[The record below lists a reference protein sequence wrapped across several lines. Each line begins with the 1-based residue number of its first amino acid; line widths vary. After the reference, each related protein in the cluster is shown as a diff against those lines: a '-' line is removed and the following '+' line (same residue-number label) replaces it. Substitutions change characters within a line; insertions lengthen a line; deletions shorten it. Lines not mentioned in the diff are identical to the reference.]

1 MEIVFEKKCEVR
13 YRESVRLV
21 KRIQESAESVVPDTE
36 EDIGRIAAVQS
47 SVLLKSKD
55 LSGRGVLVTGE
66 ARACVLCIDERRERI
81 SCVRLAKPFS
91 AEFEVAEL
99 SGEEQTL
106 LSLAVAAT
114 DARLLNPRK
123 LSVTFDLA
131 AELSC
136 YVPESVAVE
145 TALPG
150 ESCRG
155 LHVRCAETELTLP
168 NAVCEKSFVLNEQF
182 PLPAGTGRP
191 ERLVC
196 EQAEIRAD
204 DCQLI
209 GSKAVVK
216 GRALIRV
223 AWLGEDGNGPVQAS
237 FSAPFSQII
246 DIGAETM
253 ELCTVQPQ
261 ITGAYYDLIDS
272 ISGEK
277 MLDAEIHILLQLVC
291 RSRIRIRTVAD
302 AYSNL
307 TPLDAQTETLRFS
320 SADERRTLRVT
331 AAESVDVMEDCSDV
345 ICVFPTLSRCSLE
358 GQKLSAAANLDIL
371 YRTAGGELSA
381 VRRTLMLE
389 EDCGGGDA
397 RLLSASLAEIDLRP
411 SGGSMETRVT
421 LEAQLLCETDN
432 EIGSISGVTLDE
444 EQSFDLSRFPSLTM
458 VRREGESLW
467 EIAKRYHSSVE
478 AIEAY
483 AGGETENEGMLLVPK
498 SV

>member
-99 SGEEQTL
+99 SGEEQTQI
-106 LSLAVAAT
+106 SLAVAAT

-204 DCQLI
+204 DCQL
-209 GSKAVVK
+209 
-216 GRALIRV
+216 
-223 AWLGEDGNGPVQAS
+223 
-237 FSAPFSQII
+237 QII

-307 TPLDAQTETLRFS
+307 TPLDAQTETLHFS
-320 SADERRTLRVT
+320 SADERRTLRVN
-331 AAESVDVMEDCSDV
+331 AAESIDVMEDCNDV

-421 LEAQLLCETDN
+421 LEAQLLCETEN
-432 EIGSISGVTLDE
+432 EIGSMSGVVLDE
-444 EQSFDLSRFPSLTM
+444 EQTFDLSRFPSLTM

>member
-1 MEIVFEKKCEVR
+1 MEIGFEKKVEAR
-13 YRESVRLV
+13 YRESVRLG

-36 EDIGRIAAVQS
+36 EDIGKIAAVQS

-55 LSGRGVLVTGE
+55 LGGRGVLITGE
-66 ARACVLCIDERRERI
+66 ARACVLCIDESREHI

-91 AEFEVAEL
+91 TEFEIAEL
-99 SGEEQTL
+99 TGDELTQI
-106 LSLAVAAT
+106 SLNVAAT

-155 LHVRCAETELTLP
+155 LHVQRAETELTLP

-182 PLPAGTGRP
+182 PLPAGTISP
-191 ERLVC
+191 ERLIC
-196 EQAEIRAD
+196 EQAEVRAD

-216 GRALIRV
+216 GRVLLRI
-223 AWLGEDGNGPVQAS
+223 AWLGENGDGPVQES

-246 DIGAETM
+246 DMGAETM
-253 ELCTVQPQ
+253 DLCTVRPQ
-261 ITGAYYDLIDS
+261 ITGAYYDLVDS

-277 MLDAEIHILLQLVC
+277 VLDAEVHILLQLVS
-291 RSRIRIRTVAD
+291 RSRIRIRTVSD

-307 TPLDAQTETLRFS
+307 TPISSQMETLRFD
-320 SADERRTLRVT
+320 SADQRRTLRVI
-331 AAESVDVMEDCSDV
+331 AAESLDVMEDCADV
-345 ICVFPTLSRCSLE
+345 RCVFPTLSRCSLE
-358 GQKLSAAANLDIL
+358 GETLSGAANLDIL
-371 YRTAGGELSA
+371 YRTGSGELSA

-389 EDCGGGDA
+389 GECGPGKT
-397 RLLSASLAEIDLRP
+397 RLLWAGLAETDLRP
-411 SGGSMETRVT
+411 AGKTMEARIT
-421 LEAQLLCETDN
+421 LEADVLYEAET
-432 EIGSISGVTLDE
+432 EISSISSVTLDE
-444 EQSFDLSRFPSLTM
+444 EQAFDLSRFPSLTM
-458 VRREGESLW
+458 VRREDESLW
-467 EIAKRYHSSVE
+467 ELAKQYHSSVE
-478 AIEAY
+478 AIEAL
-483 AGGETENEGMLLVPK
+483 AGGDAESRGMLPIPK

>member
-106 LSLAVAAT
+106 LSLTVAAT

-216 GRALIRV
+216 GRALIRT

-246 DIGAETM
+246 DIGAESM

-277 MLDAEIHILLQLVC
+277 MLDAEIHVLLQLVC

-307 TPLDAQTETLRFS
+307 TPLDAQTETLHFS
-320 SADERRTLRVT
+320 SADERRTLRVN

-389 EDCGGGDA
+389 EECGGGDA

-421 LEAQLLCETDN
+421 LEAQLLYETEN
-432 EIGSISGVTLDE
+432 EIGSMSGVVLDE

-467 EIAKRYHSSVE
+467 EIAKRYHSSIE

>member
-13 YRESVRLV
+13 NRESVRLV

-216 GRALIRV
+216 GRALIRI

-307 TPLDAQTETLRFS
+307 TPLDAQTETLHFS

-331 AAESVDVMEDCSDV
+331 AAENVDVMEDCTDV

-397 RLLSASLAEIDLRP
+397 RLLTAALADIDLRP

>member
-1 MEIVFEKKCEVR
+1 MEIGFEKKLEPR
-13 YRESVRLV
+13 YRESIRLA

-55 LSGRGVLVTGE
+55 MSGRGVLITGE
-66 ARACVLCIDERRERI
+66 ARACVLCIGEGGERI

-99 SGEEQTL
+99 TGEEQTQI
-106 LSLAVAAT
+106 SLAVAAT

-136 YVPESVAVE
+136 YVPESIAVE
-145 TALPG
+145 TTPPG

-182 PLPAGTGRP
+182 PLPAGTAKP
-191 ERLVC
+191 ERLLC

-216 GRALIRV
+216 GRALVRI
-223 AWLGEDGNGPVQAS
+223 AWLGEDGSGPVQAS
-237 FSAPFSQII
+237 FSSPFSQII

-253 ELCTVQPQ
+253 DLCTVQPQ
-261 ITGAYYDLIDS
+261 VTGAYYDLIDS

-277 MLDAEIHILLQLVC
+277 MLDTEIHILLQLVC
-291 RSRIRIRTVAD
+291 RSRVRICTVAD

-307 TPLDAQTETLRFS
+307 TPLTAQTETQSFQNT
-320 SADERRTLRVT
+320 DQRRTLRIN
-331 AAESVDVMEDCSDV
+331 AAETIDVTEDCTDV
-345 ICVFPTLSRCSLE
+345 KCVFPTISRCALE
-358 GQKLSAAANLDIL
+358 GRKLSASVNFDIL
-371 YRTAGGELSA
+371 YGTGSGELSA

-389 EDCGGGDA
+389 EDCGEEEV
-397 RLLSASLAEIDLRP
+397 RLLSVCLAEIDLRLA
-411 SGGSMETRVT
+411 GKSMEARLA
-421 LEAQLLCETDN
+421 LEAQTLHEKES
-432 EIGSISGVTLDE
+432 EISSITAVTLDE
-444 EQSFDLSRFPSLTM
+444 ERAFDLSRFPTLTM
-458 VRREGESLW
+458 VRQEGESLW
-467 EIAKRYHSSVE
+467 EIAKRFHSSVE

-483 AGGETENEGMLLVPK
+483 AGEKTANGEMLLVPK

>member
-1 MEIVFEKKCEVR
+1 M
-13 YRESVRLV
+13 
-21 KRIQESAESVVPDTE
+21 
-36 EDIGRIAAVQS
+36 
-47 SVLLKSKD
+47 
-55 LSGRGVLVTGE
+55 
-66 ARACVLCIDERRERI
+66 
-81 SCVRLAKPFS
+81 
-91 AEFEVAEL
+91 
-99 SGEEQTL
+99 
-106 LSLAVAAT
+106 AAT

-216 GRALIRV
+216 GRALIRI

-307 TPLDAQTETLRFS
+307 TPLDAQTETLHFS

-331 AAESVDVMEDCSDV
+331 AAESVDE
-345 ICVFPTLSRCSLE
+345 
-358 GQKLSAAANLDIL
+358 
-371 YRTAGGELSA
+371 
-381 VRRTLMLE
+381 
-389 EDCGGGDA
+389 
-397 RLLSASLAEIDLRP
+397 
-411 SGGSMETRVT
+411 
-421 LEAQLLCETDN
+421 
-432 EIGSISGVTLDE
+432 
-444 EQSFDLSRFPSLTM
+444 
-458 VRREGESLW
+458 
-467 EIAKRYHSSVE
+467 
-478 AIEAY
+478 
-483 AGGETENEGMLLVPK
+483 
-498 SV
+498 

>member
-99 SGEEQTL
+99 SGEEQTQI
-106 LSLAVAAT
+106 SLTVAAT

-216 GRALIRV
+216 GRALIRI
-223 AWLGEDGNGPVQAS
+223 AWLGEDGSGTVQAS

-277 MLDAEIHILLQLVC
+277 MLDAEIHVLLQLVC

-307 TPLDAQTETLRFS
+307 TPLDAQTETLHFS
-320 SADERRTLRVT
+320 SADERRTLRVN
-331 AAESVDVMEDCSDV
+331 AAESVDVMEDCTDV

-381 VRRTLMLE
+381 VRRTIMLK

-397 RLLSASLAEIDLRP
+397 RLLTASLAEIDLRP

-432 EIGSISGVTLDE
+432 EISSISGVALDE

>member
-66 ARACVLCIDERRERI
+66 ARASVLCIDEGRERI

-99 SGEEQTL
+99 SGEEQTQI
-106 LSLAVAAT
+106 SLTVAAT

-145 TALPG
+145 TAQPG

-277 MLDAEIHILLQLVC
+277 MLDAEIHVLLQLVC

-307 TPLDAQTETLRFS
+307 TPLDAQTETLHFS
-320 SADERRTLRVT
+320 SADERRTLRVN
-331 AAESVDVMEDCSDV
+331 AAESVDVMEDCTDV

-381 VRRTLMLE
+381 VRRTIMLK

-397 RLLSASLAEIDLRP
+397 RLLTASLAEIDLRP

-432 EIGSISGVTLDE
+432 EISSISGVALDE

>member
-99 SGEEQTL
+99 SGEEQTQI
-106 LSLAVAAT
+106 SLAVAAT

-155 LHVRCAETELTLP
+155 LHVRCTETELTLP

-216 GRALIRV
+216 GRALIRI
-223 AWLGEDGNGPVQAS
+223 AWLGEDGSGPVQAS

-307 TPLDAQTETLRFS
+307 TPLDAQTETLHFS
-320 SADERRTLRVT
+320 SADERRTLRVN
-331 AAESVDVMEDCSDV
+331 AAESIDVMEDCNDV

-421 LEAQLLCETDN
+421 LEAQLLCETEN
-432 EIGSISGVTLDE
+432 EIGSMSGVVLDE
-444 EQSFDLSRFPSLTM
+444 EQTFDLSRFPSLTM